1 MVGVS
6 SRRGV
11 YRRIGA
17 AFAAL
22 AVLATGSPGR
32 TQQGQPTGVPNVIIR
47 DGDIGGRRL
56 AIVASDWFYCYP
68 PTRELILVPRGYVTD
83 FASIPAAFRGLI
95 DPYGFNIEGALVH
108 DWLYAVGQPGERA
121 KADAIIRYA
130 LMEQHVDVVRR
141 NAVYRAVR
149 VGGGEA
155 YGKAAEWDRR
165 FGDPQSGQRL
175 PKSPYRRPATAVVG
189 LIDGTCGSLD
199 KPEVLASLHRTYKS
213 SDWPRAD

>member
-1 MVGVS
+1 MAGIS
-6 SRRGV
+6 SRPALG
-11 YRRIGA
+11 RRIGA
-17 AFAAL
+17 AL
-22 AVLATGSPGR
+22 AVLSVLAMASPGL

-83 FASIPAAFRGLI
+83 FASIPSAFRGLI
-95 DPYGFNIEGALVH
+95 DVYGFNIEGALVH

-121 KADAIIRYA
+121 KADDVIRYA
-130 LMEQHVDVVRR
+130 LMEQHVDLVRR
-141 NAVYRAVR
+141 NAVHRAVR
-149 VGGGEA
+149 MGGGDA
-155 YGKAAEWDRR
+155 YGKVAEWDRR

-189 LIDGTCGSLD
+189 LIDGTCSSLD
-199 KPEVLASLHRTYKS
+199 KPEVLASLHRTYNS
-213 SDWPRAD
+213 ANWPRAD